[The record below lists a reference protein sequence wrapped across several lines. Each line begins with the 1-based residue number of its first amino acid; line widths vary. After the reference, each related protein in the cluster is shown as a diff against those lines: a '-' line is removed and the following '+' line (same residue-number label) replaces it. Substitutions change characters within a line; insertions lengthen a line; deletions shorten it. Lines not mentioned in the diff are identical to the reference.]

1 MESIKSKEDNK
12 ENNYFTREI
21 EFTDGTLQINQSYIG
36 DVGHV
41 VWDAAI
47 VLAKFLDG
55 KYFKDE
61 EKQCNMLASKSIV
74 ELGSGTGLVGLVA
87 AMKG

>member
-1 MESIKSKEDNK
+1 MESLASKEDNK

-21 EFTDGTLQINQSYIG
+21 EFSSGTLQINQSYIG

-55 KYFKDE
+55 KHFEDN
-61 EKQCNMLASKSIV
+61 KQCNMLASKSVV

>member
-1 MESIKSKEDNK
+1 MESQTSEDKEG
-12 ENNYFTREI
+12 NYFTREI
-21 EFTDGTLQINQSYIG
+21 EFSKGVLRINQSYIG

-47 VLAKFLDG
+47 VLAKFLDR
-55 KYFKDE
+55 KYLEE
-61 EKQCNMLASKSIV
+61 EKQCNVLASKSII
-74 ELGSGTGLVGLVA
+74 ELGSGTGIVGLVA